1 MGGIREWTELVSQ
14 GINVLAVV
22 LMVAFIAVATA
33 RWLFLSGRSIAEGY
47 ADYRVLLG
55 KSLLV
60 GLELLVAADII
71 RTVAVD
77 ITLPKM
83 AELGALVT
91 VRTFLGWA
99 LTVEIEGRWPWQAP
113 RSSVRD
119 RGL

>member
-1 MGGIREWTELVSQ
+1 MASIRELTELVSQ

-22 LMVAFIAVATA
+22 VMVAFITVATA
-33 RWLFLSGRSIAEGY
+33 RWLFRSGRSIGDGY

-71 RTVAVD
+71 RTVAFE
-77 ITLPKM
+77 ITVPKM
-83 AELGALVT
+83 AELGALVA

-99 LTVEIEGRWPWQAP
+99 LSVEIEGRWPWQAP
-113 RSSVRD
+113 RANVRD
-119 RGL
+119 RGP